1 MYGGDHLSV
10 VASEFCLDFDSFFFP
25 HVRRRDLPRSHLPT
39 PPPRLGIPP
48 PLHLPLLPH
57 PQAASDSDGEGWP
70 RPGRWRSRSRRS
82 NQTAAAA
89 TRCPPSSPGTSTRRP
104 PWTRYAPPAPPLAR
118 ARRRVTAPVL
128 TLPSR
133 PGSCRTN
140 CWTRC
145 TGSARRW
152 GSYAACSGEP
162 SPSSAPSGSHCQ
174 FLPPPNPPS
183 LPSSRPPSAL
193 PCRSVAPPSRA

>member
-1 MYGGDHLSV
+1 GGDHLSV

-104 PWTRYAPPAPPLAR
+104 PWTRFMAISTGIIYWYYTYLLKVDEEEYGGHGALLQEGLFASFTLFLLSWTLVYSLA
-118 ARRRVTAPVL
+118 
-128 TLPSR
+128 
-133 PGSCRTN
+133 
-140 CWTRC
+140 
-145 TGSARRW
+145 
-152 GSYAACSGEP
+152 
-162 SPSSAPSGSHCQ
+162 H
-174 FLPPPNPPS
+174 F
-183 LPSSRPPSAL
+183 
-193 PCRSVAPPSRA
+193 